1 MRISFIG
8 FPRNQC
14 RWFWVHFWQD
24 EDEMK
29 MNAVESSYEQISS
42 VRKHHSRWEFLSLVF
57 QETNVDDSESI
68 SGKMKTKWRW
78 MQLNLVHEQISSVRK
93 HHSRWE
99 FLSLVFQETNVDDSE
114 SISGK
119 MKTKWRW
126 MQLNLVHEQ
135 ISSVR
140 IHHSRWEFLS
150 LVFQETNVDDS
161 ESISGKMKTKWRW
174 MQLNL
179 VRNRSLLWED
189 IILDENFFH
198 WFSKKPMSM
207 ILSPFLA
214 RWRRNEDECSWI

>member
-1 MRISFIG
+1 MRISFIGFPRNQCRWFWVHFWQDEDEMKMNAVESSARTDLFCQKTSFSMRISFIG

-57 QETNVDDSESI
+57 QETNIDDSESI

-78 MQLNLVHEQISSVRK
+78 MQLNLV
-93 HHSRWE
+93 
-99 FLSLVFQETNVDDSE
+99 T
-114 SISGK
+114 
-119 MKTKWRW
+119 
-126 MQLNLVHEQ
+126 
-135 ISSVR
+135 
-140 IHHSRWEFLS
+140 
-150 LVFQETNVDDS
+150 
-161 ESISGKMKTKWRW
+161 
-174 MQLNL
+174 
-179 VRNRSLLWED
+179 NRSLLSEN

>member
-1 MRISFIG
+1 MNAVESSAGTDLFCQKTSFSMRISFIGFPRNQYRWFWVHFWQDEDEMKMNAVEDLSVSRWEFLSLVFQETSRWFSSVKRMQLCLVIQKTPSSMRISFIG

-78 MQLNLVHEQISSVRK
+78 MQLNLV
-93 HHSRWE
+93 
-99 FLSLVFQETNVDDSE
+99 T
-114 SISGK
+114 
-119 MKTKWRW
+119 
-126 MQLNLVHEQ
+126 
-135 ISSVR
+135 
-140 IHHSRWEFLS
+140 
-150 LVFQETNVDDS
+150 
-161 ESISGKMKTKWRW
+161 
-174 MQLNL
+174 
-179 VRNRSLLWED
+179 NRSLLSEN

-198 WFSKKPMSM
+198 WFSKKPISM

>member
-1 MRISFIG
+1 MQLNLVPGTDLFCQKTSFSMRISFIG
-8 FPRNQC
+8 FPRNQY

-78 MQLNLVHEQISSVRK
+78 MQLNLVHK
-93 HHSRWE
+93 
-99 FLSLVFQETNVDDSE
+99 
-114 SISGK
+114 
-119 MKTKWRW
+119 
-126 MQLNLVHEQ
+126 Q

-179 VRNRSLLWED
+179 VRNRSLLSEN

>member
-24 EDEMK
+24 EDEIK
-29 MNAVESSYEQISS
+29 TNAVESSYELEGSS

-78 MQLNLVHEQISSVRK
+78 MQLNLVTNR
-93 HHSRWE
+93 
-99 FLSLVFQETNVDDSE
+99 SLPSE
-114 SISGK
+114 NTI
-119 MKTKWRW
+119 
-126 MQLNLVHEQ
+126 LDEN
-135 ISSVR
+135 
-140 IHHSRWEFLS
+140 FFS

-179 VRNRSLLWED
+179 VRNRSLPSENT
-189 IILDENFFH
+189 ILDENFFH

-214 RWRRNEDECSWI
+214 RWRRNEDECSCI